1 VRLVVGLGN
10 PGERYASTRH
20 NVAWRVLDTL
30 ADRWHALDVSVA
42 DVFDARRARVGGDV
56 VELVR
61 PLTFMNLSGD
71 AVSRWVHENQDQP
84 PEDMLV
90 VTDDVYLPVGALRLR
105 VRGSSGGHRGL
116 ESIETALGTHEFA
129 RLRIGVGTA
138 TSSEQLR
145 EHVLETFSAEE
156 QPLVDESLRR
166 AADAVE
172 CWVTEGIR
180 SAMNRFNRRAGKEV
194 QEP

>member
-1 VRLVVGLGN
+1 M
-10 PGERYASTRH
+10 
-20 NVAWRVLDTL
+20 AWRVLDAL
-30 ADRWHALDVSVA
+30 ADRWHAVDASLA
-42 DVFDARRARVGGDV
+42 GLFDARRARVGEGS
-56 VELVR
+56 VELMR
-61 PLTFMNLSGD
+61 PLTYMNLSGD

-105 VRGSSGGHRGL
+105 ARGTSGGHRGL
-116 ESIETALGTHEFA
+116 ESIETALGTREFA
-129 RLRIGVGTA
+129 RLRIGVGAA

-145 EHVLETFSAEE
+145 EHVLEAFSADE
-156 QPLVDESLRR
+156 QPLVDELLQR

-172 CWVTEGIR
+172 CWATEGIR